1 MTTVALQNLWTYING
16 LSLKR
21 KDREWLANK
30 LLEPTEVD
38 AETKRQ
44 QEFVKES
51 LTRAINEVKAAKREG
66 RQLTTLDD
74 FIEEQKSLIRN
85 L

>member
-1 MTTVALQNLWTYING
+1 MTTVALNNLWTYING
-16 LSLKR
+16 LSLKQ
-21 KDREWLANK
+21 KDRKWLAGK

-44 QEFVKES
+44 QEMVKES
-51 LTRAINEVKAAKREG
+51 LTRAINEVRAAKRGEIKMMS
-66 RQLTTLDD
+66 
-74 FIEEQKSLIRN
+74 IEEFEEELRAEGI